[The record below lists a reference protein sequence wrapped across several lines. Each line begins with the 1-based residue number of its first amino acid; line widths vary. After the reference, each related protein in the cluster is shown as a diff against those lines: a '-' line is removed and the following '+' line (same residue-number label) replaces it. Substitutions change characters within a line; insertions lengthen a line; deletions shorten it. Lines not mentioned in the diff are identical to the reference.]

1 MTSLK
6 DAVEDLL
13 NHRHLSVEQAADR
26 HFAPGFRQRTNGHW
40 DDRDTFVARI
50 AQFRE
55 IVEHA
60 SITVLDEL
68 ADGPRYAERHRI
80 ELQRR
85 VHHAGE
91 LGGEQLEVAQ
101 VCRGHGE
108 RAASREL
115 LDDRRA

>member
-80 ELQRR
+80 ELARRDGQRTVQE
-85 VHHAGE
+85 VHVFAQRDPDGRFACIE
-91 LGGEQLEVAQ
+91 EATVTLEP
-101 VCRGHGE
+101 
-108 RAASREL
+108 
-115 LDDRRA
+115 